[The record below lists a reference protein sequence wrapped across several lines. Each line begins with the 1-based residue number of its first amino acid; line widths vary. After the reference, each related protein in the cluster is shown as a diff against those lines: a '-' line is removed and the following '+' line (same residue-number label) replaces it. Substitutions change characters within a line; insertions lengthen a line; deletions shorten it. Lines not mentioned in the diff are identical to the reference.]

1 MMPNEVKPFRVPSPE
16 CWRVGQWQL
25 LRDDVWRALPDVL
38 EDWDADTDLQ
48 VRQIIDVDR
57 EVIVGQSGLHPDA
70 ALVVTAS
77 WSSSSNQMTGFIN
90 RVLVTERV
98 VTMEATLPA
107 GRIGG
112 VLTITTSLTLGEAGS
127 AGAVAS
133 PKEPGSVLLDST
145 AQVVLQGDGAM
156 FPVAVI
162 DFAAT
167 PFDVDSSW
175 FLEVSSDLEAPF
187 LGVVQLLIN
196 ARDEELVRAIT
207 RPSFDAADQQLLLA
221 LEEGVAGVLAEAA
234 LSVRSELRDGGAWE
248 AGTVGSVLIS
258 MLDDVERRGLSLPG
272 SGPEAASDF
281 RSRLSGVVR
290 SLGYGRSFT

>member
-1 MMPNEVKPFRVPSPE
+1 MPHEVKPFRVPSSE
-16 CWRVGQWQL
+16 SWRVGEWQL
-25 LRDDVWRALPDVL
+25 LRDGDWRALPDVI
-38 EDWDADTDLQ
+38 EDWDADTDLHI
-48 VRQIIDVDR
+48 RQMIDVDR
-57 EVIVGQSGLHPDA
+57 EVIVEQSGLALNA

-77 WSSSSNQMTGFIN
+77 WSSSSNQMTDLID
-90 RVLVTERV
+90 RVSVTARV
-98 VTMEATLPA
+98 VTLEATLPA
-107 GRIGG
+107 GRVGG
-112 VLTITTSLTLGEAGS
+112 VLTITTSLALGESGN

-133 PKEPGSVLLDST
+133 PQEPGSVLLEST
-145 AQVVLQGDGAM
+145 STVALQGDGAM

-175 FLEVSSDLEAPF
+175 VLEVSSDLDAPF
-187 LGVVQLLIN
+187 LGVFQLLVN
-196 ARDEELVRAIT
+196 ERDEELVGAIT
-207 RPSFDAADQQLLLA
+207 RPSSDAADRQLLFA

-234 LSVRSELRDGGAWE
+234 LAVRTELRDGEPWE
-248 AGTVGSVLIS
+248 AGTVGSVLVS
-258 MLDDVERRGLSLPG
+258 MLDDVESRGLSLPG

>member
-1 MMPNEVKPFRVPSPE
+1 MPNEVKPFRVPSSE
-16 CWRVGQWQL
+16 SWRVGEWQL
-25 LRDDVWRALPDVL
+25 LRDGIWQALPDVL

-48 VRQIIDVDR
+48 IRQLIDVDR
-57 EVIVGQSGLHPDA
+57 EVIVGQSALQLGA

-77 WSSSSNQMTGFIN
+77 WSSSSSQMTDLID
-90 RVLVTERV
+90 RVPVTDRI
-98 VTMEATLPA
+98 VTIEATLPA

-112 VLTITTSLTLGEAGS
+112 VLTITTSLALAESGS

-145 AQVVLQGDGAM
+145 ATVALQGDGAM

-175 FLEVSSDLEAPF
+175 VLEVSSDLEAPF
-187 LGVVQLLIN
+187 LGVFQLLIN
-196 ARDEELVRAIT
+196 ERDEELVRAIT
-207 RPSFDAADQQLLLA
+207 RPSADASDRQLVFA
-221 LEEGVAGVLAEAA
+221 LEEGVAGILAEAA
-234 LSVRSELRDGGAWE
+234 LAVRDELRDDGGWD
-248 AGTVGSVLIS
+248 AGTVGAVLVS